1 MPEAEDLFG
10 LPVEGFTKARDDLAK
25 RLKQS
30 GDEDGAKAVK
40 ALRKPS
46 VAAWAV
52 NQLARSR
59 PKDVGSTL
67 AAGEA
72 LRRAQQAAMS
82 GGGRAKL
89 QEATAARKRVIDR
102 LVEEAARVLEGSGR
116 QANRAVLDDVAA
128 TLTATAT
135 DRDVAERVR
144 RGVLER
150 EAMPPSGFEELF
162 ALQGPP
168 PRAPAGRGR
177 KRRATGAAADDRA
190 VKVAERAVADR
201 RERAERAA
209 SEAAGAGAEAR
220 RLDEEAS
227 KAERSAAR
235 LRKEAGAAGTRA
247 EKLRRSAEQARED
260 LDQAEQELAAMGSS

>member
-1 MPEAEDLFG
+1 
-10 LPVEGFTKARDDLAK
+10 V
-25 RLKQS
+25 
-30 GDEDGAKAVK
+30 
-40 ALRKPS
+40 
-46 VAAWAV
+46 
-52 NQLARSR
+52 RSW
-59 PKDVGSTL
+59 T
-67 AAGEA
+67 
-72 LRRAQQAAMS
+72 
-82 GGGRAKL
+82 
-89 QEATAARKRVIDR
+89 TW
-102 LVEEAARVLEGSGR
+102 R
-116 QANRAVLDDVAA
+116 QRF
-128 TLTATAT
+128 TATAT